1 MAAGVNKAKS
11 RQSSHN
17 KAKYAVQ
24 KLRTFRNKQ
33 RKLLR
38 HTKAHPNDA
47 CGADALKNLK

>member
-1 MAAGVNKAKS
+1 MAGGLSKAKS

-24 KLRTFRNKQ
+24 KLRTFKNTQ

-38 HTKAHPNDA
+38 HIEQNPNDGNA
-47 CGADALKNLK
+47 KVALANLK